1 MRYFKKISFKQF
13 KKDIADNKILY
24 ENLQLPKRSTKNSA
38 GYDFFSPIE
47 FTLKS
52 NDAKEVPLAM
62 KVNMNPD
69 EMLMIFV
76 RSSMGFKYNVRMCN
90 QVGIIE
96 KDFYNNKTN
105 EGHIYIRL
113 HNHGNKDYVVK
124 IGDKI
129 CQGIFVKFLT
139 VDNEGTIENERNGG
153 LGSTGQ

>member
-1 MRYFKKISFKQF
+1 MRYFEKISFKQF
-13 KKDIADNKILY
+13 KKDIINDKKMYDNLK
-24 ENLQLPKRSTKNSA
+24 LPTRSTKHSA

-47 FTLKS
+47 FILKP
-52 NDAKEVPLAM
+52 NETKKVPLAM
-62 KVNMNPD
+62 KVNMNSG
-69 EMLMIFV
+69 EMLMLFV

-105 EGHIYIRL
+105 EGHLYISL
-113 HNHGNKDYVVK
+113 QNHGEKDFVVK

-139 VDNEGTIENERNGG
+139 VDNEEDIEAERTGG
-153 LGSTGQ
+153 LGSTGK